1 VLVFVDLCR
10 GAEDG
15 WCRSGFDLCILSW
28 FVTEKKEEN
37 D

>member
-15 WCRSGFDLCILSW
+15 SGFDLCILSW
-28 FVTEKKEEN
+28 FVTGKKEE